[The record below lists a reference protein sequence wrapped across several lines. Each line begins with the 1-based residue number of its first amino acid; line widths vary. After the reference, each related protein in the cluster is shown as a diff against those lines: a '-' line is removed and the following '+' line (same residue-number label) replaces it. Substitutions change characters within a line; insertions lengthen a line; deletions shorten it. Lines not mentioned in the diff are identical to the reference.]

1 MRNGDII
8 LTGRKHQGLAS
19 STIRLGSKIRYG
31 LKSPYAVWPHCAI
44 VYDAAGKVSC
54 EAGSH
59 GVALG
64 DITERFGSDYYLIPT
79 HVTSM
84 DWVQVKKF
92 LDSCL
97 VAKWRYGVAIF
108 VGLGVFCL
116 TSLFRFIPT
125 ICFQQTGTAVC
136 SGLVC
141 EALTRAGYIW
151 ELPPFWMMPADIAKH
166 FDVRG

>member
-19 STIRLGSKIRYG
+19 STIRLGSKIRFG
-31 LKSPYAVWPHCAI
+31 FKSPYVIWPHCAI
-44 VYDAAGKVSC
+44 VYDAAANVSC
-54 EAGSH
+54 EAGKK

-64 DITERFGSDYYLIPT
+64 DITERFGDDYYLIDT
-79 HVTSM
+79 GVTDA
-84 DWVQVKKF
+84 DWLQVKAF

-97 VAKWRYGVAIF
+97 AAKWRYGVAIF
-108 VGLGVFCL
+108 AGLGVYCL
-116 TSLFRFIPT
+116 SSLIPFIPR

-141 EALTRAGYIW
+141 EALTRAGFIW
-151 ELPPFWMMPADIAKH
+151 ELPPFWMMPADLAAH
-166 FDVRG
+166 FDVRP